1 MTYINHSL
9 HTRGDH
15 TCNCSTVIKLTFT
28 ITITNVGG
36 KRRFL
41 HNRYGNAKSYGCVG
55 LVVMARTCCDDS
67 EVKR

>member
-1 MTYINHSL
+1 MTYANHSP

-15 TCNCSTVIKLTFT
+15 TCNYNKVIKLTFT

-36 KRRFL
+36 KWFFL
-41 HNRYGNAKSYGCVG
+41 HDRFGNAKSYGCVG
-55 LVVMARTCCDDS
+55 LVVMTWTCCDDS